1 MINYLNPS
9 WKKILSEE
17 FQKSYFKKLILNL
30 KDENINFNILP
41 EEENYFKAFNL
52 TPFEKIKVV
61 ILGQDPYYKKKL
73 ANGLSFAVEDKD
85 HFPKSLKNIIKEL
98 KSDLKYYKPDEI
110 EIKNWV
116 KQGVFLLNSILT
128 VRENEPGSHKNIG
141 WEKFTDS
148 IIRLISTKKKNIVF
162 ILWGKYAESKQR
174 FIDTSKH
181 KIIISSHPSP
191 LSANKGFFGSKPFSK
206 CNDYLYLK
214 GKKPINWLV

>member
-1 MINYLNPS
+1 M
-9 WKKILSEE
+9 
-17 FQKSYFKKLILNL
+17 
-30 KDENINFNILP
+30 
-41 EEENYFKAFNL
+41 
-52 TPFEKIKVV
+52 
-61 ILGQDPYYKKKL
+61 
-73 ANGLSFAVEDKD
+73 SFAVEDTY
-85 HFPKSLKNIIKEL
+85 HLPKSLKNIIKEL

-214 GKKPINWLV
+214 GKKPVNWLV